1 MKDKTKNILSH
12 LGKIPVFLAGHFLF
26 SFFLVIFFVIFLA
39 NLLFYKYYI
48 LNQEITPKAEQ
59 GQVVINEKSH
69 NDLLKIWEEQD
80 EKFQNSDSKNY
91 SDLFKVR

>member
-1 MKDKTKNILSH
+1 MRDKTKNILSH

-26 SFFLVIFFVIFLA
+26 SFFVVIFSVIFLA

-48 LNQEITPKAEQ
+48 PNQEITRKAE
-59 GQVVINEKSH
+59 VVINEKSY

-80 EKFQNSDSKNY
+80 KKFQNSESKNY
-91 SDLFKVR
+91 LDLLNVR